1 MTQEPGKG
9 KGDAGEAGWRGAGL
23 ALAIPTMLAAC
34 ALVGVVL
41 GRLADSWLGTSPF
54 LVLLG
59 LALGLAA
66 GVRETILIL
75 RKMNST
81 RE

>member
-1 MTQEPGKG
+1 MTQDPGKG
-9 KGDAGEAGWRGAGL
+9 KDDAGWRGAGL
-23 ALAIPTMLAAC
+23 ALSIPTMLAAC
-34 ALVGVVL
+34 VIVGVVL
-41 GRLADSWLGTSPF
+41 GKLADSWLGTRPL